1 MMIPFS
7 RKLLVFFLTLGLPL
21 LTATSQEEE
30 ELPTA
35 PDTEEPPVTE
45 GRLSLGTPD
54 HRAPWQ
60 EHLTLGPGDVL
71 NFTLLGQ
78 PGSART
84 GVAIQPDGRINYME
98 ARDILATG
106 LTIDE
111 LRATI
116 DRELT
121 NIYRA
126 RTIITPV
133 SFNSKKFYI
142 LGKVVRKGV
151 FTMDRPMTLLEAIAQ
166 SGGFET
172 GQFQGQIVELAD
184 LPRSFLVRQG
194 ERVPVNFERLFQQ
207 GDLSQNIPIEPN
219 DYLFFPSANN
229 NQIYVLGAVVG
240 PGVIAYAPRASA
252 IAAISLSGGFTA
264 AAYRQRV
271 LVVRGSLN
279 QPETFIVNAAAIL
292 DGREPDFRLEP
303 KDIVY
308 VSRRPWIKA
317 EELLDLAARSFV
329 QAAVATWVGQNVDP
343 LITEP
348 IID

>member
-1 MMIPFS
+1 MMTPFS

-21 LTATSQEEE
+21 LTATSQD
-30 ELPTA
+30 ELPA
-35 PDTEEPPVTE
+35 ASDNEDPPVNE

-54 HRAPWQ
+54 RRAPWQ
-60 EHLTLGPGDVL
+60 ERLTLGPGDIL
-71 NFTLLGQ
+71 NFTLHGR
-78 PGSART
+78 PESIRA
-84 GVAIQPDGRINYME
+84 GVAIRPDGRINYME

-111 LRATI
+111 LRAAI
-116 DRELT
+116 DQELERF
-121 NIYRA
+121 YRPPA
-126 RTIITPV
+126 RTIVTPV

-142 LGKVVRKGV
+142 LGKVLQKGV

-172 GQFQGQIVELAD
+172 GQFQGQLVELAD

-207 GDLSQNIPIEPN
+207 GDLSQNIPLEPN
-219 DYLFFPSANN
+219 DYIFFPSANN
-229 NQIYVLGAVVG
+229 NQIYVLGEVGG
-240 PGVIAYAPRASA
+240 PGVIAFAPRASA
-252 IAAISLSGGFTA
+252 IAAISLSGGFTE

-279 QPETFIVNAAAIL
+279 QPETFVVNAAAIL

-317 EELLDLAARSFV
+317 EELLDLAARSFISS
-329 QAAVATWVGQNVDP
+329 AVITWVGENVDT

-348 IID
+348 IIE